1 MKSVRNGR
9 LALFAVMLLSAAAC
23 GGPTEPASEHS
34 ATPSFPLAATP
45 KAQEERHVPDSTPAP
60 DPDATIGEADTADA
74 LNVATQAM
82 TYYARPKLDAE
93 RWAEELSPLLTPK
106 AAESYGYTNPANVP
120 ATEVTGEAAVVPP
133 PEGVAPS
140 PRVITIEVPT
150 DAGAYKVVLS
160 RQGNDSPWKVERIN
174 PPQNGP

>member
-1 MKSVRNGR
+1 MKSVQSR
-9 LALFAVMLLSAAAC
+9 LLTMVAVIVLSATAC
-23 GGPTEPASEHS
+23 GSSTEPAAENSS
-34 ATPSFPLAATP
+34 TPAAPPDT
-45 KAQEERHVPDSTPAP
+45 QEERHVPDAPAP
-60 DPDATIGEADTADA
+60 DPDATLGEADTADA

-106 AAESYGYTNPANVP
+106 AAESYSYTNPANVP
-120 ATEVTGEAAVVPP
+120 ATGVTGEATVVPP

-150 DAGAYKVVLS
+150 DAGTYRVVLS
-160 RQGNDSPWKVERIN
+160 RPGNDSPWKVERIN
-174 PPQNGP
+174 PPESSP